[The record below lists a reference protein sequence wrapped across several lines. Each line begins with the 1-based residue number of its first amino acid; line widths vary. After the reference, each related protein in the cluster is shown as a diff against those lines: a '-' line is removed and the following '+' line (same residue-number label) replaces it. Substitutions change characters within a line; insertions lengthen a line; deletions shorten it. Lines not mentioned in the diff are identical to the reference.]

1 LPLSKSKAHC
11 DCGSN
16 LFLKSK
22 FLNPF
27 WVCAG
32 ASVEGRLSW
41 CHHDRKILLSGV
53 QDIVPKPLWIE
64 YTWTKVIYTLSD
76 HTLLN
81 DNLENKIYFSS
92 QLVQLL
98 VQLVLFS
105 LWVLSVTSAA
115 EIPVQ
120 VSAV

>member
-1 LPLSKSKAHC
+1 
-11 DCGSN
+11 
-16 LFLKSK
+16 
-22 FLNPF
+22 
-27 WVCAG
+27 VCAG
-32 ASVEGRLSW
+32 ASVEGRLLR
-41 CHHDRKILLSGV
+41 CHHDRKNLLSGIL
-53 QDIVPKPLWIE
+53 DIVPKPLWIE

-76 HTLLN
+76 HTLLK